1 MADNMA
7 AEGVRW
13 VPADNTRVTG
23 WQQMR
28 ERIWGDDECPMLYVF
43 NTCTEIIRTLPAAPH
58 DERIPD
64 DIDTD
69 FEDHALDAARYACM
83 FKKREVFFGNSM
95 G

>member
-1 MADNMA
+1 
-7 AEGVRW
+7 
-13 VPADNTRVTG
+13 
-23 WQQMR
+23 MR
-28 ERIWGDDECPMLYVF
+28 DDLTSANFVSIHASAREA
-43 NTCTEIIRTLPAAPH
+43 TIIRTLPAAPH